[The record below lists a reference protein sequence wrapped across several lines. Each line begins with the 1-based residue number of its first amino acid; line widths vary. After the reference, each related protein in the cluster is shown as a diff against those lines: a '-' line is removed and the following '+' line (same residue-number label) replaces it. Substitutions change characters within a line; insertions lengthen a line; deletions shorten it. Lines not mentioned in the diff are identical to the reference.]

1 MFIVFLLFANIA
13 SLQNNVDGGGAGQVI
28 QNAWNSVV
36 NAFNSVINSV
46 VNAFKKLISDSNKL
60 LDQAKKALNETLR
73 KGNLVDASL
82 IN

>member
-1 MFIVFLLFANIA
+1 MLVIFFLIANIA
-13 SLQNNVDGGGAGQVI
+13 FLQNNVDGGGAGQVI

-60 LDQAKKALNETLR
+60 LDQAKTELNKALQR
-73 KGNLVDASL
+73 GNFVDASL